1 MIENLNLLNKLKADG
16 YKSSKL
22 YQPGK
27 YWEKKNIQ
35 TYKEILKKGIKNFRG
50 ADNNIGQSF
59 SDNQN
64 INILNDYF
72 GGFRGF
78 FKFLL
83 EKVYPLKNIFLRQLS
98 ITSSFRRELNMYKSK
113 YLENTNYIKELS
125 KKFIF
130 DNTVNCGCEDYSTIS
145 GKKISNYYLTV
156 ADTHL
161 NFSKN
166 IDFKKLNSFFEIGG
180 GFGANVHFLLQN
192 YSNIKKIIY
201 LDLPVNLYIATQYLS
216 SFYGDSVKDHLTTHN
231 KKITFEDNNNLEIIC
246 IPPWKII
253 DLDVSIDLFQNSNSF
268 VEMPEDVIQNY
279 CLYIKKCVHKKSK
292 ITLSSYG
299 EFNSETTFDPKLLK
313 EFFDFDFDLIS
324 YSSMVPNKKDNI
336 FFISK

>member
-1 MIENLNLLNKLKADG
+1 MIENLNLLNKLWTDG
-16 YKSSKL
+16 HKSSKL

-35 TYKEILKKGIKNFRG
+35 TYKEILKKGIMNFRG
-50 ADNNIGQSF
+50 ADNSIGASF

-64 INILNDYF
+64 INILNDYY

-78 FKFLL
+78 FKFFL
-83 EKVYPLKNIFLRQLS
+83 EKVYPLKNIFIRQLNL
-98 ITSSFRRELNMYKSK
+98 TSGFRRELNLYKSK

-125 KKFIF
+125 KKYIF
-130 DNTVNCGCEDYSTIS
+130 DNTVNCGCEDYTTINE
-145 GKKISNYYLTV
+145 KKISNYYLTV

-161 NFSKN
+161 NFSKD

-201 LDLPVNLYIATQYLS
+201 LDLPVNLYIATQYLK
-216 SFYGDSVKDHLTTHN
+216 SFYGNSVKDYLTTHN

-253 DLDVSIDLFQNSNSF
+253 DLDVSIELFQNSNSF
-268 VEMPEDVIQNY
+268 VEMPEDIIRNY
-279 CLYIKKCVHKKSK
+279 CLYIKKCTHKKST
-292 ITLSSYG
+292 IALSSYG

-313 EFFDFDFDLIS
+313 EFFDFDFDVIS
-324 YSSMVPNKKDNI
+324 YSSMVPNKKNNI